1 MSKSPVRSPHDTFHL
16 MLKPED
22 GQRVR
27 RTASRYGMTIVEYFT
42 TLVRGEAMPAPMPAA
57 FSQLGACVTGAL
69 AALQKPEPDVAEAI
83 RLLGEAKR
91 HGAAI
96 TLTWVPGYD
105 AAVALR
111 EGEDDWSAPDTPR
124 RAGS

>member
-27 RTASRYGMTIVEYFT
+27 NAVSRYGMTIVDYFT

-57 FSQLGACVTGAL
+57 FSQLGACVTEAL
-69 AALQKPEPDVAEAI
+69 AALQKPTPDVAAA
-83 RLLGEAKR
+83 LLLLEKAKR

-96 TLTWVPGYD
+96 ALTWVPGYD

>member
-22 GQRVR
+22 GERVR
-27 RTASRYGMTIVEYFT
+27 NAASRYGMTIVEYFT
-42 TLVRGEAMPAPMPAA
+42 TLIRGETMPAPMPAA

-69 AALQKPEPDVAEAI
+69 AALQKPTPDVAEALQ
-83 RLLGEAKR
+83 LLGEAKR

-96 TLTWVPGYD
+96 ALTWVPGYE
-105 AAVALR
+105 AAVAAR
-111 EGEDDWSAPDTPR
+111 AGEDDWSVPDVPR
-124 RAGS
+124 R